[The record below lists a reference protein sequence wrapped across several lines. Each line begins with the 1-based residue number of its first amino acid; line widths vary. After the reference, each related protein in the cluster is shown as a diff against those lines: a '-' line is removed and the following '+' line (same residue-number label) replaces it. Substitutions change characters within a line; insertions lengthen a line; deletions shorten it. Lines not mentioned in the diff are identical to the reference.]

1 MNKYIQSYCYD
12 FQYRK
17 TQNLKKIIQDNQDK
31 INVMEI
37 CYHNDHF
44 VEIVLNEN
52 KKANITSF
60 DSVDNSI
67 HYTQIHN
74 SDRYDVIMGNTKYTL
89 LKFIEKNPL
98 KTFDIIFINRF
109 YKDYNDVVEDINNS
123 FLLANKDTI
132 IMIESESKNKLLKKA
147 WKENISKK
155 RISEIYNINSENDE
169 GIIVGKFLFV

>member
-1 MNKYIQSYCYD
+1 MNKYLQSYCYD

-17 TQNLKKIIQDNQDK
+17 TQNLKKIIQENLDK
-31 INVMEI
+31 INIMEI

-52 KKANITSF
+52 KQANITSF
-60 DSVDNSI
+60 DSVDNNI

-74 SDRYDVIMGNTKYTL
+74 SERYDVIMGNTKYTL
-89 LKFIEKNPL
+89 LKFIEKHPL

-109 YKDYNDVVEDINNS
+109 YKDYNDVVEDINNA

-132 IMIESESKNKLLKKA
+132 IMIESDSKNKLLKKA

-169 GIIVGKFLFV
+169 GIIVGKYLFV

>member
-1 MNKYIQSYCYD
+1 MNKYLQSYCYD

-17 TQNLKKIIQDNQDK
+17 TQNLKKIIQENLDK
-31 INVMEI
+31 INIMEI

-44 VEIVLNEN
+44 CQIVLNEN
-52 KKANITSF
+52 NKANITSF
-60 DSVDNSI
+60 DSVDNNI

-74 SDRYDVIMGNTKYTL
+74 SERYDVIMGNTKYTL
-89 LKFIEKNPL
+89 LKFIEKYPL

-132 IMIESESKNKLLKKA
+132 IMIESDSKNKLLKKA
-147 WKENISKK
+147 WKENISNK

-169 GIIVGKFLFV
+169 GIIVGKYLFV